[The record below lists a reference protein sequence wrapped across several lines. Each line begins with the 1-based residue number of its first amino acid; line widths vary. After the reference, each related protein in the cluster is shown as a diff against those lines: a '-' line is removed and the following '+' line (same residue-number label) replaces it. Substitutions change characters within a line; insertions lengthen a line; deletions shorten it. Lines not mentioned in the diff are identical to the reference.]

1 VGVSRAVGLTVIKL
15 FRTRSVLFTGALLW
29 LTMVAPAQADEP
41 RPERAKDL
49 RYGWAL
55 YEYHQGNVFEALTQL
70 AVARE
75 QGGIEGHGDHPALVE
90 GGLMLSWGMTREASK
105 LFTELL
111 GSDGAGST
119 LSPDVRNQ
127 AWFYL
132 GKVFF
137 LEGNREL
144 AGENLE
150 RVDAE
155 ALAEANHDLF
165 REWVYLRARVAM
177 MSSRIEDESKLT
189 SLKEQLEDTD
199 IWSLYLQYNS
209 AVAALDAGDVA
220 TAEAELQT
228 LIAIIQQSADSA
240 KPEAERDGLLDRA
253 RLSLAR
259 LYLRDDRFDAALEI
273 LGDMPLNGVFADQA
287 LFDYAVAAAGQ
298 GRPDRALDALD
309 TLSNR
314 NLFLPWRQQVPFARA
329 YVLEQMSR
337 PQRAL
342 SAFKQAADL
351 YQARIKELDN
361 IRNELS
367 EQSLMAQLDFT
378 RDSDGILTDSYGR
391 LRVQPSDFGMAEVLA
406 SETFQQALAELNEL
420 YQMQSF
426 IAERQSRFESF
437 RIMLETREQQR
448 QVRIAETRRAL
459 ENQQADQWQTL
470 HEEFRETIATALAE
484 EDVQFFMTAEQK
496 ALRDKLNEVEETLA
510 GLPDDATTASQRETY
525 RRMRAYFD
533 WWIADD
539 YGVNRWAAQKQL
551 RELDREMQH
560 FQAQRQRVET
570 LMSDDDRHAELV
582 RRISASESELATLG
596 QEVAVALSSA
606 RRILLSQVDSML
618 VDQQEELNGYL
629 VASRHAQARLADQ
642 LFRTSQNPGAGD
654 E

>member
-1 VGVSRAVGLTVIKL
+1 MGLTVIKP

-41 RPERAKDL
+41 GPERAKDL

-119 LSPDVRNQ
+119 LSPEVRNQ

-150 RVDAE
+150 RVDGE
-155 ALAEANHDLF
+155 ILAEANHDLF

-177 MSSRIEDESKLT
+177 MSSRIEDVSKLT

-240 KPEAERDGLLDRA
+240 EPEAEREGLLDRA

-259 LYLRDDRFDAALEI
+259 LYLRDGRFDAALEI

-287 LFDYAVAAAGQ
+287 LFDYAIAAAGQ

-309 TLSNR
+309 TLSSR
-314 NLFLPWRQQVPFARA
+314 DLFLPWRQQVPFARA
-329 YVLEQMSR
+329 YVLEQMNK

-342 SAFKQAADL
+342 PAFRQAADL
-351 YQARIKELDN
+351 YQARIEELDI
-361 IRNELS
+361 IRNRLTE
-367 EQSLMAQLDFT
+367 ESLMAQLDFT

-391 LRVQPSDFGMAEVLA
+391 LRVQPSDFGIAEVLA

-459 ENQQADQWQTL
+459 ESQQANQWQTL

-484 EDVQFFMTAEQK
+484 EDAQFFMTAEQK

-510 GLPDDATTASQRETY
+510 GLPDDATTARQRETY

-539 YGVNRWAAQKQL
+539 YGLNRWAAQKQL

-570 LMSDDDRHAELV
+570 LMSDDGRHAELA
-582 RRISASESELATLG
+582 RRISASERELATLG
-596 QEVAVALSSA
+596 QEVAVALSNA

-618 VDQQEELNGYL
+618 VAQQEELNGYL

-642 LFRTSQNPGAGD
+642 LFRRSQNPGAGD

>member
-1 VGVSRAVGLTVIKL
+1 MIKP

-41 RPERAKDL
+41 GPERAKDL

-70 AVARE
+70 AVASE

-119 LSPDVRNQ
+119 LSPEVRNQ

-150 RVDAE
+150 RVDGE
-155 ALAEANHDLF
+155 ILAEANHDLF

-177 MSSRIEDESKLT
+177 MSSRIEDVSKLT

-240 KPEAERDGLLDRA
+240 EPEAEREGLLDRA

-259 LYLRDDRFDAALEI
+259 LYLRDGRFDAALEI

-287 LFDYAVAAAGQ
+287 LFDYAIAAAGQ

-309 TLSNR
+309 TLSSR
-314 NLFLPWRQQVPFARA
+314 DLFLPWRQQVPFARA
-329 YVLEQMSR
+329 YVLEQMNK

-342 SAFKQAADL
+342 PAFRQAADL
-351 YQARIKELDN
+351 YQARIEELDI
-361 IRNELS
+361 IRNRLTE
-367 EQSLMAQLDFT
+367 ESLMAQLDFT

-459 ENQQADQWQTL
+459 ESQQANQWQTL

-484 EDVQFFMTAEQK
+484 EDAQFFMTAEQK

-510 GLPDDATTASQRETY
+510 GLPDDATTARQRETY

-539 YGVNRWAAQKQL
+539 YGLNRWAAQKQL

-570 LMSDDDRHAELV
+570 LMSDDGRHAELA
-582 RRISASESELATLG
+582 RRISASERELATLG
-596 QEVAVALSSA
+596 QEVAVALSNA

-618 VDQQEELNGYL
+618 VAQQEELNGYL

-642 LFRTSQNPGAGD
+642 LFRRSQNPGAGD

>member
-1 VGVSRAVGLTVIKL
+1 MGLTVIKP

-119 LSPDVRNQ
+119 LSPEVRNQ

-155 ALAEANHDLF
+155 ALAEANHDLY

-240 KPEAERDGLLDRA
+240 KPEAEREGLLDRA

-273 LGDMPLNGVFADQA
+273 LSDMPLNGVFADQA

-484 EDVQFFMTAEQK
+484 DDAQSFMTAEQK

-510 GLPDDATTASQRETY
+510 GLPDDATTARQRETY

-539 YGVNRWAAQKQL
+539 YGLNRWAAQKQL

-570 LMSDDDRHAELV
+570 LMSDDGRHAELA
-582 RRISASESELATLG
+582 RRISASERELATLG
-596 QEVAVALSSA
+596 QEVAVALSNA

-618 VDQQEELNGYL
+618 VAQQEELNGYL

-642 LFRTSQNPGAGD
+642 LFRRSQNPGAGD

>member
-1 VGVSRAVGLTVIKL
+1 MGLTVIKP

-111 GSDGAGST
+111 GSDGTGST

-150 RVDAE
+150 RVDGE
-155 ALAEANHDLF
+155 ILAEANHDLF

-177 MSSRIEDESKLT
+177 MSSRIEDVSKLT

-240 KPEAERDGLLDRA
+240 EPEAEREGLLDRA

-259 LYLRDDRFDAALEI
+259 LYLRDGRFDAALEI

-287 LFDYAVAAAGQ
+287 LFDYAIAAAGQ

-309 TLSNR
+309 TLSSR
-314 NLFLPWRQQVPFARA
+314 DLFLPWRQQVPFARA
-329 YVLEQMSR
+329 YVLEQMNK

-342 SAFKQAADL
+342 PAFRQAADL
-351 YQARIKELDN
+351 YQARIEELDI
-361 IRNELS
+361 IRNRLTE
-367 EQSLMAQLDFT
+367 ESLMAQLDFT

-391 LRVQPSDFGMAEVLA
+391 LRVQPADFGIAEVLA

-459 ENQQADQWQTL
+459 ESQQANQWQTL

-484 EDVQFFMTAEQK
+484 EDAQFFMTAEQK

-510 GLPDDATTASQRETY
+510 GLPDDATTARQRETY

-570 LMSDDDRHAELV
+570 LMSDDDRHAELA

-596 QEVAVALSSA
+596 QEVAVALSNA

-618 VDQQEELNGYL
+618 VAQQEELNGYL

-642 LFRTSQNPGAGD
+642 LFRRSQNPGAGD

>member
-1 VGVSRAVGLTVIKL
+1 VGLTVIKP

-111 GSDGAGST
+111 GSDGTGST
-119 LSPDVRNQ
+119 LSPEVRNQ

-137 LEGNREL
+137 LESNREL

-150 RVDAE
+150 RVDGE
-155 ALAEANHDLF
+155 ILAEANHDLF

-240 KPEAERDGLLDRA
+240 EPESEREGLLDRA

-361 IRNELS
+361 IRNRLNE
-367 EQSLMAQLDFT
+367 ESLMAQLDFT

-391 LRVQPSDFGMAEVLA
+391 LRVQPADFGMAEVLA

-437 RIMLETREQQR
+437 RVMLETREQQR

-470 HEEFRETIATALAE
+470 HEEFREAIATALAE
-484 EDVQFFMTAEQK
+484 DDAQFFMTAEQK

-510 GLPDDATTASQRETY
+510 GLPDDATTARQRETY

-539 YGVNRWAAQKQL
+539 YGLNRWAAQKQL

-560 FQAQRQRVET
+560 LQAQRQRVET
-570 LMSDDDRHAELV
+570 LMSDDDRHAELA
-582 RRISASESELATLG
+582 RRISASERELATLG
-596 QEVAVALSSA
+596 QEVAVALSNA

-618 VDQQEELNGYL
+618 VAQQEELNGYL

-642 LFRTSQNPGAGD
+642 LFRRSQNPGAGD

>member
-1 VGVSRAVGLTVIKL
+1 MGLTVIKL

-240 KPEAERDGLLDRA
+240 KPEAEREGLLDRA

-391 LRVQPSDFGMAEVLA
+391 LRVQPADFGMAEVLA

-618 VDQQEELNGYL
+618 VAQQEELNGYL

>member
-1 VGVSRAVGLTVIKL
+1 MGLTVIKP
-15 FRTRSVLFTGALLW
+15 FRACPALLTGALLW
-29 LTMVAPAQADEP
+29 LTMVAPVQAEEP

-55 YEYHQGNVFEALTQL
+55 YEYHQGNAFEALTQL

-189 SLKEQLEDTD
+189 SLREQLEDTD

-240 KPEAERDGLLDRA
+240 KPEAEREGLLDRA

-351 YQARIKELDN
+351 YQARIKELDI

-484 EDVQFFMTAEQK
+484 DDAQFFMTAEQK

-510 GLPDDATTASQRETY
+510 GLPDDATTARQRETY

-539 YGVNRWAAQKQL
+539 YGLNRWAAQKQL

-570 LMSDDDRHAELV
+570 LMSDDGRHAELA
-582 RRISASESELATLG
+582 RRISASERELATLG
-596 QEVAVALSSA
+596 QEVAVALSNA

-618 VDQQEELNGYL
+618 VAQQEELNGYL

-642 LFRTSQNPGAGD
+642 LFRRSQNPGAGD

>member
-1 VGVSRAVGLTVIKL
+1 MGLTVIKP

-177 MSSRIEDESKLT
+177 MSSRIEDVSKLT

-240 KPEAERDGLLDRA
+240 EPEAEREGLLDRA

-259 LYLRDDRFDAALEI
+259 LYLRDGRFDAALEI

-287 LFDYAVAAAGQ
+287 LFDYAIAAAGQ

-309 TLSNR
+309 TLSSR
-314 NLFLPWRQQVPFARA
+314 DLFLPWRQQVPFARA
-329 YVLEQMSR
+329 YVLEQMNK

-342 SAFKQAADL
+342 PAFRQAADL
-351 YQARIKELDN
+351 YQARIEELDI
-361 IRNELS
+361 IRNRLTE
-367 EQSLMAQLDFT
+367 ESLMAQLDFT

-391 LRVQPSDFGMAEVLA
+391 LRVQPADFGIAEVLA

-459 ENQQADQWQTL
+459 ESQQANQWQTL

-484 EDVQFFMTAEQK
+484 EDAQFFMTAEQK

-510 GLPDDATTASQRETY
+510 GLPDDATTARQRETY

-570 LMSDDDRHAELV
+570 LMSDDGRHAELA
-582 RRISASESELATLG
+582 RRISASERELATLG
-596 QEVAVALSSA
+596 QEVAVALSNA

-618 VDQQEELNGYL
+618 VAQQEELNGYL

-642 LFRTSQNPGAGD
+642 LFRRSQNPGAGD

>member
-1 VGVSRAVGLTVIKL
+1 MGLTVIKP
-15 FRTRSVLFTGALLW
+15 FRTLSVLFTGALLW

-111 GSDGAGST
+111 GSDGTGST

-155 ALAEANHDLF
+155 ALAEANHDLY

-240 KPEAERDGLLDRA
+240 KPEAEREGLLDRA

-484 EDVQFFMTAEQK
+484 DDAQFFMTAEQK

-510 GLPDDATTASQRETY
+510 GLPDDATTARQRETY

-533 WWIADD
+533 WSIADD
-539 YGVNRWAAQKQL
+539 YGLNRWAAQKQL

-560 FQAQRQRVET
+560 FQAQRQKVEA
-570 LMSDDDRHAELV
+570 LMSDGDRHAELA
-582 RRISASESELATLG
+582 RRISASERELATLG
-596 QEVAVALSSA
+596 QEVAVALSNA

-618 VDQQEELNGYL
+618 VAQQEELNGYL

-642 LFRTSQNPGAGD
+642 LFRASQSAGASD

>member
-1 VGVSRAVGLTVIKL
+1 MGLTVIKL

-41 RPERAKDL
+41 GPERAKDL

-119 LSPDVRNQ
+119 LSPEVRNQ

-150 RVDAE
+150 RVDGE
-155 ALAEANHDLF
+155 ILAEANHDLF

-177 MSSRIEDESKLT
+177 MSSRIEDVSKLT

-240 KPEAERDGLLDRA
+240 EPEAEREGLLDRA

-259 LYLRDDRFDAALEI
+259 LYLRDGRFDAALEI

-287 LFDYAVAAAGQ
+287 LFDYAIAAAGQ

-309 TLSNR
+309 TLSSR
-314 NLFLPWRQQVPFARA
+314 DLFLPWRQQVPFARA
-329 YVLEQMSR
+329 YVLEQMNK

-342 SAFKQAADL
+342 PAFRQAADL
-351 YQARIKELDN
+351 YQARIEELDI
-361 IRNELS
+361 IRNRLTE
-367 EQSLMAQLDFT
+367 ESLMAQLDFT

-391 LRVQPSDFGMAEVLA
+391 LRVQPADFGIAEVLA

-459 ENQQADQWQTL
+459 ESQQANQWQTL

-484 EDVQFFMTAEQK
+484 EDAQFFMTAEQK

-510 GLPDDATTASQRETY
+510 GLPDDATTARQRETY

-570 LMSDDDRHAELV
+570 LMSDDGRHAELA
-582 RRISASESELATLG
+582 RRISASERELATLG
-596 QEVAVALSSA
+596 QEVAVALSNA

-618 VDQQEELNGYL
+618 VAQQEELNGYL

-642 LFRTSQNPGAGD
+642 LFRRSQNPGAGD

>member
-1 VGVSRAVGLTVIKL
+1 MGLTVIKP
-15 FRTRSVLFTGALLW
+15 FRTLSVLFTGALLW
-29 LTMVAPAQADEP
+29 LTMVAPVQAEEP

-111 GSDGAGST
+111 GSDGTGST

-177 MSSRIEDESKLT
+177 MSSRIEDVSKLT

-240 KPEAERDGLLDRA
+240 KPEAEREGLLDRA

-484 EDVQFFMTAEQK
+484 DDAQFFMTAEQK

-570 LMSDDDRHAELV
+570 LMSDDDRHAELA

-596 QEVAVALSSA
+596 QEVAVALSNA

-618 VDQQEELNGYL
+618 VAQQEELNGYL

-642 LFRTSQNPGAGD
+642 LFRRSQNPGAGD

>member
-1 VGVSRAVGLTVIKL
+1 MGLTVIKP
-15 FRTRSVLFTGALLW
+15 FRACPALLTGALLW
-29 LTMVAPAQADEP
+29 LTMVAPVQADEP
-41 RPERAKDL
+41 GPERAKDL

-240 KPEAERDGLLDRA
+240 KPEAEREGLLDRA

-459 ENQQADQWQTL
+459 ENQQADQWQRL

-484 EDVQFFMTAEQK
+484 DDAQFFMTAEQK

-510 GLPDDATTASQRETY
+510 GLPDDATTARQRETY

-539 YGVNRWAAQKQL
+539 YGLNRWAAQKQL

-570 LMSDDDRHAELV
+570 LMSDDGRHAELA
-582 RRISASESELATLG
+582 RRISASERELATLG
-596 QEVAVALSSA
+596 QEVAVALSNA

-618 VDQQEELNGYL
+618 VAQQEELNGYL

-642 LFRTSQNPGAGD
+642 LFRRSQNPGAGD

>member
-1 VGVSRAVGLTVIKL
+1 MGLTVIKP
-15 FRTRSVLFTGALLW
+15 FRACPALLTGALLW
-29 LTMVAPAQADEP
+29 LTMVAPVQAEEP

-55 YEYHQGNVFEALTQL
+55 YEYHQGNAFEALTQL

-111 GSDGAGST
+111 GSDGTGST
-119 LSPDVRNQ
+119 LSPEVRNQ

-150 RVDAE
+150 RVDGE
-155 ALAEANHDLF
+155 ILAEANHDLF

-240 KPEAERDGLLDRA
+240 KPEAEREGLLDRA

>member
-1 VGVSRAVGLTVIKL
+1 
-15 FRTRSVLFTGALLW
+15 
-29 LTMVAPAQADEP
+29 
-41 RPERAKDL
+41 
-49 RYGWAL
+49 
-55 YEYHQGNVFEALTQL
+55 
-70 AVARE
+70 
-75 QGGIEGHGDHPALVE
+75 
-90 GGLMLSWGMTREASK
+90 
-105 LFTELL
+105 
-111 GSDGAGST
+111 
-119 LSPDVRNQ
+119 
-127 AWFYL
+127 
-132 GKVFF
+132 
-137 LEGNREL
+137 
-144 AGENLE
+144 
-150 RVDAE
+150 
-155 ALAEANHDLF
+155 
-165 REWVYLRARVAM
+165 
-177 MSSRIEDESKLT
+177 MS
-189 SLKEQLEDTD
+189 
-199 IWSLYLQYNS
+199 
-209 AVAALDAGDVA
+209 
-220 TAEAELQT
+220 
-228 LIAIIQQSADSA
+228 
-240 KPEAERDGLLDRA
+240 
-253 RLSLAR
+253 
-259 LYLRDDRFDAALEI
+259 
-273 LGDMPLNGVFADQA
+273 LNGVFADQA

-351 YQARIKELDN
+351 YQARIQELDN

-367 EQSLMAQLDFT
+367 ERSLMAQLDFT

-391 LRVQPSDFGMAEVLA
+391 LRVQPADFGMSEVLA

-426 IAERQSRFESF
+426 IAERQSRFDSF

-484 EDVQFFMTAEQK
+484 DDAQFFMTAEQK
-496 ALRDKLNEVEETLA
+496 SLRAKLNEVEETLA
-510 GLPDDATTASQRETY
+510 GLPDDATTARQRETY

-570 LMSDDDRHAELV
+570 LMSDDDRHAELA
-582 RRISASESELATLG
+582 RRISASERKLATLG
-596 QEVAVALSSA
+596 QEVAVVLSNA

-618 VDQQEELNGYL
+618 VAQQEELNGYL

-642 LFRTSQNPGAGD
+642 LFRRSQNPGAGD

>member
-1 VGVSRAVGLTVIKL
+1 MGLTVIKP

-119 LSPDVRNQ
+119 LSPEVRNQ

-150 RVDAE
+150 RVDGE
-155 ALAEANHDLF
+155 ILAEANHDLF

-240 KPEAERDGLLDRA
+240 EPEAEREGLLDRA

-309 TLSNR
+309 TLSSR
-314 NLFLPWRQQVPFARA
+314 DLFLPWRQQVPFARA
-329 YVLEQMSR
+329 YVLEQMNK

-342 SAFKQAADL
+342 PAFRQAADL
-351 YQARIKELDN
+351 YQARIEELDI
-361 IRNELS
+361 IRNRLTE
-367 EQSLMAQLDFT
+367 ESLMAQLDFT

-391 LRVQPSDFGMAEVLA
+391 LRVQPADFGIAEVLA

-448 QVRIAETRRAL
+448 QVRIAETRQAL

-560 FQAQRQRVET
+560 LQAQRQRVET
-570 LMSDDDRHAELV
+570 LMSDDGRHAELA
-582 RRISASESELATLG
+582 RRISASERELATLG
-596 QEVAVALSSA
+596 QEVAVALSNA

-618 VDQQEELNGYL
+618 VAQQEELNGYL

-642 LFRTSQNPGAGD
+642 LFRRSQNPGAGD

>member
-1 VGVSRAVGLTVIKL
+1 MIKP
-15 FRTRSVLFTGALLW
+15 FRTLSVLFTGALLW
-29 LTMVAPAQADEP
+29 LTMVAPVQAEEP

-111 GSDGAGST
+111 GSDGTGST

-177 MSSRIEDESKLT
+177 MSSRIEDETKLT
-189 SLKEQLEDTD
+189 SLREQLEDTD

-240 KPEAERDGLLDRA
+240 KPEAEREGLLDRA

-484 EDVQFFMTAEQK
+484 DDAQFFMTAEQK

-570 LMSDDDRHAELV
+570 LMSDDDRHAELA

-596 QEVAVALSSA
+596 QEVAVALSNA

-618 VDQQEELNGYL
+618 VAQQEELNGYL

-642 LFRTSQNPGAGD
+642 LFRRSQNPGAGD

>member
-1 VGVSRAVGLTVIKL
+1 MGLTVIKP
-15 FRTRSVLFTGALLW
+15 FRTLSVLFTGALLW

-111 GSDGAGST
+111 GSDGTGST

-155 ALAEANHDLF
+155 ALAEANHDLY

-240 KPEAERDGLLDRA
+240 KPEAEREGLLDRA

-391 LRVQPSDFGMAEVLA
+391 LRVQPVDFGMAEVLA

-596 QEVAVALSSA
+596 QEVAVALSNA

-618 VDQQEELNGYL
+618 VAQQEELNGYL

>member
-1 VGVSRAVGLTVIKL
+1 MGLTVIKP

-41 RPERAKDL
+41 GPERAKDL

-119 LSPDVRNQ
+119 LSPEVRNQ

-150 RVDAE
+150 RVDGE
-155 ALAEANHDLF
+155 ILAEANHDLF

-177 MSSRIEDESKLT
+177 MSSRIEDVSKLT

-240 KPEAERDGLLDRA
+240 EPEAEREGLLDRA

-259 LYLRDDRFDAALEI
+259 LYLRDGRFDAALEI

-287 LFDYAVAAAGQ
+287 LFDYAIAAAGQ

-309 TLSNR
+309 TLSSR
-314 NLFLPWRQQVPFARA
+314 DLFLPWRQQVPFARA
-329 YVLEQMSR
+329 YVLEQMNK

-342 SAFKQAADL
+342 PAFRQAADL
-351 YQARIKELDN
+351 YQARIEELDI
-361 IRNELS
+361 IRNRLTE
-367 EQSLMAQLDFT
+367 ESLMAQLDFT

-391 LRVQPSDFGMAEVLA
+391 LRVQPADFGIAEVLA

-459 ENQQADQWQTL
+459 ESQQANQWQTL

-484 EDVQFFMTAEQK
+484 EDAQFFMTAEQK

-510 GLPDDATTASQRETY
+510 GLPDDATTARQRETY

>member
-1 VGVSRAVGLTVIKL
+1 MGLTVIKL

-361 IRNELS
+361 IRNRLTE
-367 EQSLMAQLDFT
+367 ESLMAQLDFT

-391 LRVQPSDFGMAEVLA
+391 LRVQPADFGIAEVLA

-448 QVRIAETRRAL
+448 QVRIAETRQAL
-459 ENQQADQWQTL
+459 ESQQANQWQTL

-484 EDVQFFMTAEQK
+484 EDAQFFMTAEQK

-510 GLPDDATTASQRETY
+510 GLPDDATTARQRETY

-570 LMSDDDRHAELV
+570 LMSDDGRHAELA
-582 RRISASESELATLG
+582 RRISASERELATLG
-596 QEVAVALSSA
+596 QEVAVALSNA

-618 VDQQEELNGYL
+618 VAQQEELNGYL

-642 LFRTSQNPGAGD
+642 LFRRSQNPGAGD

>member
-1 VGVSRAVGLTVIKL
+1 MGLTVIKP

-41 RPERAKDL
+41 GPERAKDL

-111 GSDGAGST
+111 GSDGTGST

-240 KPEAERDGLLDRA
+240 EPEAEREGLLDRA

-309 TLSNR
+309 TLSSR
-314 NLFLPWRQQVPFARA
+314 DLFLPWRQQVPFARA
-329 YVLEQMSR
+329 YVLEQMNK

-342 SAFKQAADL
+342 PAFRQAADL
-351 YQARIKELDN
+351 YQARIEELDI
-361 IRNELS
+361 IRNRLTE
-367 EQSLMAQLDFT
+367 ESLMAQLDFT

-391 LRVQPSDFGMAEVLA
+391 LRVQPADFGIAEVLA

-459 ENQQADQWQTL
+459 ESQQANQWQTL

-484 EDVQFFMTAEQK
+484 EDAQFFMTAEQK

-510 GLPDDATTASQRETY
+510 GLPDDATTARQRETY

-570 LMSDDDRHAELV
+570 LMSDDGRHAELA
-582 RRISASESELATLG
+582 RRISASERELATLG
-596 QEVAVALSSA
+596 QEVAVALSNA

-618 VDQQEELNGYL
+618 VAQQEELNGYL

-642 LFRTSQNPGAGD
+642 LFRRSQNPGAGD

>member
-1 VGVSRAVGLTVIKL
+1 MGLTVIKP
-15 FRTRSVLFTGALLW
+15 FRTLSVLFTGALLW

-111 GSDGAGST
+111 GSDGTGST
-119 LSPDVRNQ
+119 LSPEVRNQ

-150 RVDAE
+150 RVDGE
-155 ALAEANHDLF
+155 ILAEANHDLF

-240 KPEAERDGLLDRA
+240 EPEAEREGLLDRT

-259 LYLRDDRFDAALEI
+259 LYLRDGRFDAALEI

-361 IRNELS
+361 IRNRLNE
-367 EQSLMAQLDFT
+367 ESLMAQLDFT

-391 LRVQPSDFGMAEVLA
+391 LRVQPADFGMAEVLA

-484 EDVQFFMTAEQK
+484 DDAQFFMTAEQK

-510 GLPDDATTASQRETY
+510 GLPDDATTARQRETY

-570 LMSDDDRHAELV
+570 LMSDDGRHAELA
-582 RRISASESELATLG
+582 RRISASERELATLG
-596 QEVAVALSSA
+596 QEVAVALSNA

-618 VDQQEELNGYL
+618 VAQQEELNGYL

-642 LFRTSQNPGAGD
+642 LFRRSQNPGAGD

>member
-1 VGVSRAVGLTVIKL
+1 
-15 FRTRSVLFTGALLW
+15 
-29 LTMVAPAQADEP
+29 
-41 RPERAKDL
+41 
-49 RYGWAL
+49 
-55 YEYHQGNVFEALTQL
+55 
-70 AVARE
+70 
-75 QGGIEGHGDHPALVE
+75 
-90 GGLMLSWGMTREASK
+90 MLSWGMTREASK

-119 LSPDVRNQ
+119 LSPEVRNQ

-150 RVDAE
+150 RVDGE
-155 ALAEANHDLF
+155 ILAEANHDLF

-177 MSSRIEDESKLT
+177 MSSRIEDVSKLT

-240 KPEAERDGLLDRA
+240 EPEAEREGLLDRA

-259 LYLRDDRFDAALEI
+259 LYLRDGRFDAALEI

-287 LFDYAVAAAGQ
+287 LFDYAIAAAGQ

-309 TLSNR
+309 TLSSR
-314 NLFLPWRQQVPFARA
+314 DLFLPWRQQVPFARA
-329 YVLEQMSR
+329 YVLEQMNK

-342 SAFKQAADL
+342 PAFRQAADL
-351 YQARIKELDN
+351 YQARIEELDI
-361 IRNELS
+361 IRNRLTE
-367 EQSLMAQLDFT
+367 ESLMAQLDFT

-391 LRVQPSDFGMAEVLA
+391 LRVQPADFGIAEVLA

-459 ENQQADQWQTL
+459 ESQQANQWQTL

-484 EDVQFFMTAEQK
+484 EDAQFFMTAEQK

-510 GLPDDATTASQRETY
+510 GLPDDATTARQRETY

-570 LMSDDDRHAELV
+570 LMSDDGRHAELA
-582 RRISASESELATLG
+582 RRISASERELATLG
-596 QEVAVALSSA
+596 QEVAVALSNA

-618 VDQQEELNGYL
+618 VAQQEELNGYL

-642 LFRTSQNPGAGD
+642 LFRRSQNPGAGD